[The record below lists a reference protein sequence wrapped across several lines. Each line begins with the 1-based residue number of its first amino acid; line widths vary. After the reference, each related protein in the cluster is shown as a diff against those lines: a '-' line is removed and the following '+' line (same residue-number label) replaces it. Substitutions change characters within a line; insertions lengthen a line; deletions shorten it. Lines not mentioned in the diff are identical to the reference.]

1 MGRELVRGENGQKVI
16 SKLGRELEEKINRQ
30 GVRAKKYKTMNKSG

>member
-16 SKLGRELEEKINRQ
+16 SKLGRELEEKKTGRELEQ
-30 GVRAKKYKTMNKSG
+30 KKYKTMNKSG